1 MIPKTIKKMGI
12 LLLFLVVY
20 FMVLAPILP
29 PLFDSLHA
37 WLEAYRGYFAYNA
50 SLVKYVYTTVTSI
63 EGNTTS
69 TYATV
74 TPVTEVHTIDYFPLM
89 SILLRLTMVLIP
101 LAIIVALILR
111 W

>member
-1 MIPKTIKKMGI
+1 VIPKSIKRMGI

-20 FMVLAPILP
+20 FMVLAPIMP
-29 PLFDSLHA
+29 SLFDSLHA

-50 SLVKYVYTTVTSI
+50 SLVKYVYTTIT
-63 EGNTTS
+63 EANT

-74 TPVTEVHTIDYFPLM
+74 TPVTELHTIDYFPLL
-89 SILLRLTMVLIP
+89 SILLRLVMVLIP